1 MAVWDSFI
9 NGSVKEFGPLIK
21 KKRRKKFINFSRD
34 FKIIL
39 LSDSKL
45 LMFFHYY

>member
-21 KKRRKKFINFSRD
+21 KKDEKN
-34 FKIIL
+34 L
-39 LSDSKL
+39 LISQETSK
-45 LMFFHYY
+45 